1 MIPKRKK
8 LVMTH
13 REGIHKRKPKK
24 RSQEKVD
31 LLALS
36 DPDLDSRKSQELLKH
51 GGVII
56 ALDPL
61 EYK

>member
-1 MIPKRKK
+1 
-8 LVMTH
+8 MTH